1 MDKREK
7 PAFYTD
13 KEWAEY
19 LRQHPNLDDKGGG
32 GQREKPD
39 YFTDEEWAEFLRE
52 HPDFDDKVVR
62 LDKTKRKGKKPP
74 PPGGWPPWF
83 AELRTD
89 ERGRVY
95 PDLRNVLIALRRE
108 PQTCSAFHF
117 DEMAQD
123 PIVAAPPPLA
133 PDAKPSPP
141 PPRQVTDDDVSRLQ
155 EWLQHV
161 GLPRIGRDTVRQAVE
176 ALAREH
182 RFHPIRDW
190 LDSLVWDRV
199 PRLGSWLHD
208 CLETPDDDYHRRVGQ
223 MFLIAMVA
231 RIYQPG
237 CKADYMIVLEG
248 PQGEEKS
255 KFCRAVA
262 GGDAFFSEHLP
273 RIDRDQVR
281 LSMHLKGKWLIE
293 VAELAAMLK
302 ADPEGVKHFISQQIE
317 KYIPKYGRCEV
328 IEPRQC
334 LFIGTTNED
343 DYIADVTGGRRYWP
357 VAVVAV
363 NLDALAAI
371 RDQLFAEAVHCYHN
385 KERWWPTREFEKEHI
400 APLQNE
406 RQWED
411 ALSEAVLKVID
422 PRDKDGK
429 PPPPTIDED
438 GKPIEPPS
446 EITMADLG
454 SRIGFGVDP
463 TKFDQRAQKR
473 VAKILKKAKWW
484 RGSKHGGGNIWR
496 KPPKW

>member
-7 PAFYTD
+7 PPFYTD

-52 HPDFDDKVVR
+52 HPDFDGKVVR

-108 PQTCSAFHF
+108 PQTCSAC
-117 DEMAQD
+117 EMAQD
-123 PIVAAPPPLA
+123 PIVAAPQPLA

-199 PRLGSWLHD
+199 PRLGSWLYD

-223 MFLIAMVA
+223 MFLNRDGGPDLSA
-231 RIYQPG
+231 RMQGRLHDRARRPAGRGEIQ
-237 CKADYMIVLEG
+237 VL
-248 PQGEEKS
+248 P
-255 KFCRAVA
+255 
-262 GGDAFFSEHLP
+262 
-273 RIDRDQVR
+273 
-281 LSMHLKGKWLIE
+281 
-293 VAELAAMLK
+293 
-302 ADPEGVKHFISQQIE
+302 
-317 KYIPKYGRCEV
+317 
-328 IEPRQC
+328 
-334 LFIGTTNED
+334 
-343 DYIADVTGGRRYWP
+343 GGRRRRRVLFRTP
-357 VAVVAV
+357 AANRLRPSPAV
-363 NLDALAAI
+363 DA
-371 RDQLFAEAVHCYHN
+371 
-385 KERWWPTREFEKEHI
+385 P
-400 APLQNE
+400 
-406 RQWED
+406 
-411 ALSEAVLKVID
+411 
-422 PRDKDGK
+422 
-429 PPPPTIDED
+429 
-438 GKPIEPPS
+438 
-446 EITMADLG
+446 
-454 SRIGFGVDP
+454 
-463 TKFDQRAQKR
+463 
-473 VAKILKKAKWW
+473 
-484 RGSKHGGGNIWR
+484 
-496 KPPKW
+496 